1 MEGLRTMQPVIDL
14 PDDLGFTA
22 DHELLRATARR
33 VLARSCP
40 MTEVRRLAGDPSGFD
55 SRLYLALAEQG
66 WPGML
71 MAEEHDGAGMD
82 YLSMAILLE
91 ETGRCLLPAPLWST
105 VMAGI
110 AIELAGSAEQ
120 KRRWLPDLTTGERVA
135 TVAFTEPGGSWA
147 PEAVAARARRTA
159 KGYELQGVKNHVL
172 WARSADVVIAPFVLE
187 DGALAMFAI
196 ELSGP
201 LPGHMAGR
209 EGLVIDDE
217 VSVDPTRRMARMSLD
232 RVVVEPEARLEAG
245 DLAAWRAVHVR
256 GYALLAAEMLGA
268 AEAMLGRTRDYAA
281 ERIQFG
287 RPIGAFQAVK
297 HPLVNVLIAVEQAR
311 SLVVGAA
318 AALDAPG
325 QAALDAPGQAEI
337 LARMAK
343 ASATEALSFAADR
356 GVQLHGGYGFTWDCD
371 AHFFFKRALWSAA
384 TLGDAT
390 HHRGHL
396 GSHLCEHM
404 YRQASTR

>member
-1 MEGLRTMQPVIDL
+1 MQPVIDL

-40 MTEVRRLAGDPSGFD
+40 MTEVRRLAGEPSGLD

-71 MAEEHDGAGMD
+71 IAEEQGGAGMD

-110 AIELAGSAEQ
+110 AIELGGSAEQ
-120 KRRWLPDLTTGERVA
+120 KQRWLPEIATGERVG
-135 TVAFTEPGGSWA
+135 TVAFTEPGGAWA
-147 PEAVAARARRTA
+147 PEAVAARARQTDR
-159 KGYELQGVKNHVL
+159 GYELEGVKNHVA
-172 WARSADVVIAPFVLE
+172 WARGADLVIAPFVLD
-187 DGALAMFAI
+187 DGALAVFAI
-196 ELSGP
+196 ELADRP
-201 LPGHMAGR
+201 AGAQ
-209 EGLVIDDE
+209 GLVIDDE
-217 VSVDPTRRMARMSLD
+217 VSVDSTRRMGRMSLD
-232 RVVVEPEARLEAG
+232 RFVVEPGARLEAG
-245 DLAAWRAVHVR
+245 DLAAWRALHVR
-256 GYALLAAEMLGA
+256 GYALLAAEILGA

-281 ERIQFG
+281 ERVQFG

-311 SLVVGAA
+311 SLVVGAV
-318 AALDAPG
+318 AALDSA
-325 QAALDAPGQAEI
+325 QATPEQAEI

-343 ASATEALSFAADR
+343 ASATEALSFAVDR
-356 GVQLHGGYGFTWDCD
+356 GVQFHGGYGFTWDCD
-371 AHFFFKRALWSAA
+371 AHFYFKRALWSAA

-390 HHRGHL
+390 WHRRHL
-396 GSHLCEHM
+396 GSLL
-404 YRQASTR
+404 AGTLAP

>member
-1 MEGLRTMQPVIDL
+1 MQPVTDL

-22 DHELLRATARR
+22 DHELLRATSRR

-40 MTEVRRLAGDPSGFD
+40 MTEVRRLAGEPSGFD

-71 MAEEHDGAGMD
+71 IAEEHDGAGMD
-82 YLSMAILLE
+82 YLSMALLLD

-110 AIELAGSAEQ
+110 VIERAGSAEQ
-120 KRRWLPDLTTGERVA
+120 KRRWLPELSTGERVA

-147 PEAVAARARRTA
+147 PEAVAARARQTA
-159 KGYELQGVKNHVL
+159 RGYELQGVKNHLL
-172 WARSADVVIAPFVLE
+172 WASCADLVIAPFVLE
-187 DGALAMFAI
+187 DGGLALFAI
-196 ELSGP
+196 EISDRQ
-201 LPGHMAGR
+201 AGR
-209 EGLVIDDE
+209 QGLVIDDE
-217 VSVDPTRRMARMSLD
+217 VSVDPTRRMGRMSLD
-232 RVVVEPEARLEAG
+232 RVVVEPGARLEAG

-256 GYALLAAEMLGA
+256 GYALLAAEILGA

-318 AALDAPG
+318 AALDVADSAPE
-325 QAALDAPGQAEI
+325 QAEI

-343 ASATEALSFAADR
+343 ASATEAFSLAVDR

-371 AHFFFKRALWSAA
+371 AHFYFKRALWSAA

-390 HHRGHL
+390 WHRRHL
-396 GSHLCEHM
+396 GEALLGL
-404 YRQASTR
+404 